1 MATATATMNNGLM
14 TVPSNAGAVAA
25 PAPNSSGSM
34 ALTTAAGAGGAPAGG
49 NGLSAWQT
57 LGMSDT
63 FRQVLQQP
71 SVRRVLP
78 LIVMLLVLVIFAL
91 TYAWMQVTPY
101 RPVMPGLQEADQQ
114 AAFESLKTADYKPKI
129 DPATGQLT
137 VPSDRFHEARIFLAS
152 QGLPKAGATGL
163 DGLKDQ
169 SSMTTSQFM
178 EQVKVNAAMEQELAR
193 SIMQIGSV
201 QSARVHLATPKQ
213 SVFVRDRTPPKAS
226 VVLAPYPGRAVSA
239 SQVQAIVHL
248 VSSSVPYLTPDHV
261 TVVDNLGKLM
271 TESATEQKLGLTS
284 AQEQHKQQMEEV
296 YRTRIMQILSPMVGE
311 ANVRSQVNLSLDFTQ
326 SESTT
331 EDFDNRDKGPRTRS
345 EVLAEDRAAS
355 RSAEGIPGSLSNM
368 APPAPTTSNSTQVE
382 SDKGQAEAN
391 TKLSSRST
399 RNFELDRTV
408 RHVRNASGGVRKVS
422 VAVIVNERP
431 ALPPADGSAVD
442 PNAPKSVPYTP
453 QELEQMQQVVRGVVG
468 FDTARGDNVT
478 VVPARF
484 EAPAP
489 LETIPWY
496 LENTVQSALSS
507 ALIAISFIVFMMIVV
522 RPIMRSITASKALA
536 EEEKAQAAM
545 GDGELSAED
554 MRMIQFG
561 EGESLEEIKA
571 KLKPKK
577 SSISIDMLDTANT
590 YDDKVALIRMLVAED
605 SGRVANVLKGMIKVS

>member
-1 MATATATMNNGLM
+1 
-14 TVPSNAGAVAA
+14 
-25 PAPNSSGSM
+25 
-34 ALTTAAGAGGAPAGG
+34 
-49 NGLSAWQT
+49 
-57 LGMSDT
+57 
-63 FRQVLQQP
+63 
-71 SVRRVLP
+71 
-78 LIVMLLVLVIFAL
+78 
-91 TYAWMQVTPY
+91 
-101 RPVMPGLQEADQQ
+101 
-114 AAFESLKTADYKPKI
+114 
-129 DPATGQLT
+129 
-137 VPSDRFHEARIFLAS
+137 
-152 QGLPKAGATGL
+152 
-163 DGLKDQ
+163 
-169 SSMTTSQFM
+169 
-178 EQVKVNAAMEQELAR
+178 
-193 SIMQIGSV
+193 
-201 QSARVHLATPKQ
+201 LATPKQ

-261 TVVDNLGKLM
+261 TVVDNVGKLM

-296 YRTRIMQILSPMVGE
+296 LRNRIMQILTPMVGE

-326 SESTT
+326 TESTT

-345 EVLAEDRAAS
+345 EVLAEDRAAV
-355 RSAEGIPGSLSNM
+355 RAAEGIPGSLANT
-368 APPAPTTSNSTQVE
+368 PPPTPNTTTNTQVDPTKGQSESNST
-382 SDKGQAEAN
+382 
-391 TKLSSRST
+391 LSSRST

-408 RHVRNASGGVRKVS
+408 RHVRGASGGIRKVS

-431 ALPPADGSAVD
+431 APPPADGAAAE
-442 PNAPKSVPYTP
+442 PNAPKSVPFTP

-468 FDTARGDNVT
+468 FDPARGDNVS

-496 LENTVQSALSS
+496 IENKVQSGLTS
-507 ALIAISFIVFMMIVV
+507 ALIAISFIVFMLIVV
-522 RPIMRSITASKALA
+522 RPIMRNITTAKAMA
-536 EEEKAQAAM
+536 EEEKAKAAM
-545 GDGELSAED
+545 ADGELSAED
-554 MRMIQFG
+554 MRMIQIG

>member
-1 MATATATMNNGLM
+1 
-14 TVPSNAGAVAA
+14 
-25 PAPNSSGSM
+25 M
-34 ALTTAAGAGGAPAGG
+34 ALTTAAGNPGADAPGT
-49 NGLSAWQT
+49 GLSTWQT
-57 LGMSDT
+57 LGMADN
-63 FRQVLQQP
+63 FNKMINQP

-78 LIVMLLVLVIFAL
+78 LIVMLAVMVLFGL
-91 TYAWMQVTPY
+91 TYAWMSTTPY

-114 AAFESLKTADYKPKI
+114 AAFESLKTSDFKPKI

-137 VPSDRFHEARIFLAS
+137 VPSDRFHEARIFLAA

-201 QSARVHLATPKQ
+201 QGARVHLATPKQ

-261 TVVDNLGKLM
+261 TVVDNVGKLM

-296 YRTRIMQILSPMVGE
+296 LRNRIMQILTPMVGE

-326 SESTT
+326 TESTT

-345 EVLAEDRAAS
+345 EVLAEDRAAV
-355 RSAEGIPGSLSNM
+355 RAAEGIPGSLANT
-368 APPAPTTSNSTQVE
+368 PPPTPNTTTNTQVDPTKGQSESNST
-382 SDKGQAEAN
+382 
-391 TKLSSRST
+391 LSSRST

-408 RHVRNASGGVRKVS
+408 RHVRGASGGIRKVS

-431 ALPPADGSAVD
+431 APPPADGAAAE
-442 PNAPKSVPYTP
+442 PNAPKSVPFTP

-468 FDTARGDNVT
+468 FDPARGDNVS

-496 LENTVQSALSS
+496 IENKVQSGLTS
-507 ALIAISFIVFMMIVV
+507 ALIAISFIVFMLIVV
-522 RPIMRSITASKALA
+522 RPIMRNITTAKAMA
-536 EEEKAQAAM
+536 EEEKAKAAM
-545 GDGELSAED
+545 ADGELSAED
-554 MRMIQFG
+554 MRMIQIG

>member
-1 MATATATMNNGLM
+1 VIN
-14 TVPSNAGAVAA
+14 
-25 PAPNSSGSM
+25 
-34 ALTTAAGAGGAPAGG
+34 
-49 NGLSAWQT
+49 
-57 LGMSDT
+57 
-63 FRQVLQQP
+63 QP

-78 LIVMLLVLVIFAL
+78 LIVMLAVMVLFGL
-91 TYAWMQVTPY
+91 TYAWMSTTPY

-114 AAFESLKTADYKPKI
+114 AAFESLKTSDFKPKI
-129 DPATGQLT
+129 DSTTGQLT

-201 QSARVHLATPKQ
+201 QGARVHLATPKQ

-261 TVVDNLGKLM
+261 TVVDNVGKLM

-296 YRTRIMQILSPMVGE
+296 LRNRIMQILSPMVGE

-326 SESTT
+326 TESTT

-345 EVLAEDRAAS
+345 EVLAEDRAAV
-355 RSAEGIPGSLSNM
+355 RAAEGIPGSLANT
-368 APPAPTTSNSTQVE
+368 PPPTPTTTTNTQV
-382 SDKGQAEAN
+382 DPTKGQSESNN
-391 TKLSSRST
+391 TLSSRST

-408 RHVRNASGGVRKVS
+408 RHVRSASGGIRKVS

-431 ALPPADGSAVD
+431 APPPADGAAAE
-442 PNAPKSVPYTP
+442 PNAPKSVPFTP
-453 QELEQMQQVVRGVVG
+453 QEIEQMQQVVRGVVG
-468 FDTARGDNVT
+468 FDQARGDNVS

-496 LENTVQSALSS
+496 IENKVQSGLTS
-507 ALIAISFIVFMMIVV
+507 ALIAISFIVFMLIVV
-522 RPIMRSITASKALA
+522 RPIMRNITMAKAIA
-536 EEEKAQAAM
+536 EEEKAKAAM
-545 GDGELSAED
+545 ADGELSAED
-554 MRMIQFG
+554 MRMIQIG